1 MSQDTSPCQDP
12 PSHVTTKHPLGKQ
25 TESVPLLPVFNVV
38 EKKIVPFVSINDK
51 SFPFH
56 PSPKE
61 SYMFIIS
68 GEQLCEKLFN
78 EKTEKIIVII
88 KEIFFI
94 IFFFTKIK

>member
-1 MSQDTSPCQDP
+1 
-12 PSHVTTKHPLGKQ
+12 
-25 TESVPLLPVFNVV
+25 
-38 EKKIVPFVSINDK
+38 
-51 SFPFH
+51 
-56 PSPKE
+56 SPKE